1 MLNSN
6 SMEIAMEKF
15 VFSMDT
21 TKWKRESQRKGEYL
35 KPTQFKLGVKTMSLS

>member
-6 SMEIAMEKF
+6 SMDIAMEKI

-21 TKWKRESQRKGEYL
+21 TKGKRESQRKGEYYL
-35 KPTQFKLGVKTMSLS
+35 KPTQFKLESRQCP